1 MTTDRGFLLAV
12 GRVVAVTSNDG
23 TGSRGPYAKG
33 VQRRQEILDETLEV
47 IASRGID
54 GASLRAIGEAIGVS
68 HAALRHYFSSREA
81 LLVEVLRQRDEASVR
96 SVEHLPGVFD
106 RLAASAND
114 NVGEPALVTL
124 YTTLLGASVESGNET
139 ARDFFAARFA
149 EARRDFSAQLRDEL
163 AASGRHSDAD
173 LDQVA
178 SLIIAAFDGLQVQ
191 WLLDRRI
198 DIAGTL
204 RLLERVL

>member
-1 MTTDRGFLLAV
+1 MAA
-12 GRVVAVTSNDG
+12 GRFVRVTSNDG
-23 TGSRGPYAKG
+23 TGSGAGARGPYAKG
-33 VQRRQEILDETLEV
+33 VQRRQEILDQTLDV
-47 IASRGID
+47 VASRGID

-81 LLVEVLRQRDEASVR
+81 LLVEVLRERDAASNR
-96 SVEHLPGVFD
+96 ALGDTAGVFTRLGVVAD
-106 RLAASAND
+106 R
-114 NVGEPALVTL
+114 NVSEPALVTL

-139 ARDFFAARFA
+139 ARSYFAERFA
-149 EARRDFSAQLRDEL
+149 TARSDLATQLRDEL
-163 AASGRHSDAD
+163 STSGRHTDAD

-191 WLLDRRI
+191 WLLDRDV